1 MPLISR
7 FFIRTG
13 IFFFVGSFLLQL
25 INEFSWSFSG
35 ITPVF
40 WHLLIV
46 GWITQ
51 IIFGVAHW
59 MFPGRVR
66 TDDFSENYML
76 WISFIALNSGLILR
90 AFAEPINYFNEDFLW
105 DILLTISAILQFVS
119 ISIFVIEMWPR
130 TRSKKRK
137 ATKKG

>member
-1 MPLISR
+1 MPLVSR
-7 FFIRTG
+7 FFIRAG
-13 IFFFVGSFLLQL
+13 ILFFVGSFLLQL
-25 INEFSWSFSG
+25 GNEFKWGFSG

-66 TDDFSENYML
+66 NDDFKDNYQL
-76 WISFIALNSGLILR
+76 WITFIFLNLGLILR
-90 AFAEPINYFNEDFLW
+90 AIAEPLNYYFDYTFL
-105 DILLTISAILQFVS
+105 DILILISALLQFIA
-119 ISIFVIEMWPR
+119 ISIFVFVMWPR

-137 ATKKG
+137 STKK